1 MKILNKIDYTKKEIN
16 ILKQN
21 SEVLILK
28 DFVEQ
33 NLCQEA
39 VSESHLLM
47 KQLPN
52 RVNKGGKFFSFDV
65 LPTKVE
71 TDRIFRTLEI
81 TEFNNSDNT
90 LALKQIHDRLYE
102 LQINSIVNI
111 HQEDLKNQKRRF
123 QIIHYLIG
131 GGFFDW
137 HMHPRF
143 PVNFGMILNLS
154 QKNINFTSGGTEIKE
169 LNGKIIKVEDHSD
182 IGDLILFRYDLEH
195 RVSPCDPSEDLT
207 FDQHGRWTAIMPIY

>member
-1 MKILNKIDYTKKEIN
+1 MKILNKKDYTKNGITLKENPGVI
-16 ILKQN
+16 
-21 SEVLILK
+21 ILK

-33 NLCQEA
+33 NLCKEA

-47 KQLPN
+47 QQLPN
-52 RVNKGGKFFSFDV
+52 RVNKEGKFFSFDV

-81 TEFNNSDNT
+81 TKFNDSDGS
-90 LALKQIHDRLYE
+90 LALKQIYDRLYE
-102 LQINSIVNI
+102 LQINSIVNNN
-111 HQEDLKNQKRRF
+111 QEDVQDQTRRF
-123 QIIHYLIG
+123 QIIHYPIG

-143 PVNFGMILNLS
+143 PVNYGMILNLS
-154 QKNINFTSGGTEIKE
+154 KKNMNFKSGGTEIKD
-169 LNGKIIKVEDHSD
+169 LNGKIIKVEDYSD

-195 RVSPCDPSEDLT
+195 RVSPCDPFNDLT
-207 FDQHGRWTAIMPIY
+207 FDQNGRWTAIMPIY